1 MNQKPK
7 STSNPSE
14 MTPNRFLKTRLDS
27 RIKGHCNKENDSL
40 SINSVVT
47 VSSTP
52 WKSSMLKQKSCF
64 LHDATE
70 EKLNQYIKDNEKLKE
85 KIKTHEAME

>member
-1 MNQKPK
+1 
-7 STSNPSE
+7 
-14 MTPNRFLKTRLDS
+14 
-27 RIKGHCNKENDSL
+27 
-40 SINSVVT
+40 
-47 VSSTP
+47 
-52 WKSSMLKQKSCF
+52 MLKQKSCF